1 MTRTTDVVV
10 EAFEAA
16 GVETVFGFPCEQMDP
31 YYASLAESDLRHVL
45 ARSEASAALMADG
58 YARAARTLGVVD
70 GVSGPGAAYIGAGLS
85 EAAGASS
92 PVLALTGGN
101 DRATRG
107 NGVIQDADN
116 EAVLAPWT
124 ATTADPE
131 SPTRAVDAV
140 QRAIR
145 TATATVPAPAHVN
158 LSEDVL
164 GGDVDA
170 ETGEGSDV
178 DADAGGGDSADAAS
192 FLRGDVD
199 GSYPRERP
207 EPSADAVV
215 DVLDL
220 LAGAERPVV
229 VAGEGVVRADAMDA
243 LSRFARTADVPV
255 VTSMNGKGAVAET
268 EPYAVG
274 VVGRWG
280 FCRVANDA
288 LADADLVLGV
298 GTRFGELT
306 SVGWTLVPDDA
317 PLVHVDLDP
326 EWLGRNYEPAVGI
339 RADLRA
345 TLDALADA
353 VDADAPAGADAR
365 AARVDSLAADREAWR
380 EEHRDDLTSDRSPVQ
395 PQRVVHE
402 LNERIPAEGVLVSA
416 TSFPGFFSG
425 AFYETEE
432 SGLRYLQARGS
443 DGINAALPQ
452 ALGVQAAR
460 PDAPVVVLSGDG
472 GIGYHVADLETAAR
486 EDLPVTVVVTN
497 NESLGSSKM
506 SQMATHSVDQSTDFQ
521 PGVDYAQVAR
531 GFGCEGER
539 IEDAERVGPAIED
552 AIASEAPTLL
562 DVQVDA
568 FAAPPLLV

>member
-85 EAAGASS
+85 EASGASS

-116 EAVLAPWT
+116 EAVLEPWT
-124 ATTADPE
+124 TSTADPE
-131 SPTRAVDAV
+131 SPTRAVEAV
-140 QRAIR
+140 QRAVR
-145 TATATVPAPAHVN
+145 TATATVPSPAHVN

-164 GGDVDA
+164 GGDVASNEAADDA
-170 ETGEGSDV
+170 SDEP
-178 DADAGGGDSADAAS
+178 AASS

-199 GSYPRERP
+199 ASYPRERP

-229 VAGEGVVRADAMDA
+229 VAGEGVVRADATAA
-243 LSRFARTADVPV
+243 LARFARTADVPV

-268 EPYAVG
+268 EPHALG

-288 LADADLVLGV
+288 LADADLVLGF

-306 SVGWTLVPDDA
+306 SVGWSLVPEDA

-365 AARVDSLAADREAWR
+365 ADRVASLAADREAWR
-380 EEHRDDLTSDRSPVQ
+380 EEHRDDLTSDRSPIQ

-432 SGLRYLQARGS
+432 PGLRYLQARGS

-452 ALGVQAAR
+452 GLGVQAAR

-472 GIGYHVADLETAAR
+472 GIGYHIADLETAAR

-506 SQMATHSVDQSTDFQ
+506 SQMATHSVDQSTDFD
-521 PGVDYAQVAR
+521 PSVDYAQVAR

-552 AIASEAPTLL
+552 AIASEEPTLL
-562 DVQVDA
+562 DVHVDP
-568 FAAPPLLV
+568 FAAPPLLVD

>member
-1 MTRTTDVVV
+1 MAVTRTTDVVV

-116 EAVLAPWT
+116 EAVLEPWT
-124 ATTADPE
+124 ASTADPE
-131 SPTRAVDAV
+131 SPTRAVAAV

-145 TATATVPAPAHVN
+145 TATATVPSPAHVN

-164 GGDVDA
+164 GGDVA
-170 ETGEGSDV
+170 STE
-178 DADAGGGDSADAAS
+178 DADAADDESDEPAASS

-220 LAGAERPVV
+220 LAAAESPVV
-229 VAGEGVVRADAMDA
+229 VAGEGVVRAGATDA
-243 LSRFARTADVPV
+243 LSRFASTAAVPV

-288 LADADLVLGV
+288 LAEADLVLGV

-306 SVGWTLVPDDA
+306 SVGWTLVPEDA

-345 TLDALADA
+345 TLSALADA
-353 VDADAPAGADAR
+353 VDADAPAGAEAR
-365 AARVDSLAADREAWR
+365 EARVESLAADREAWR
-380 EEHRDDLTSDRSPVQ
+380 DEHRDDLTSDRSPVQ

-402 LNERIPAEGVLVSA
+402 LNERMPADGVLVSA

-432 SGLRYLQARGS
+432 PGLRYLQARGS

-472 GIGYHVADLETAAR
+472 GIGYHIADLETAAR

-506 SQMATHSVDQSTDFQ
+506 SQMATHSVDQSTDFD
-521 PGVDYAQVAR
+521 PSVDYAQVAR
-531 GFGCEGER
+531 GFGCQGER

-562 DVQVDA
+562 DVHVDA